1 MTPLTA
7 RERHEAAQKRA
18 RRTGNYVYE
27 VRGVGGE
34 LLARANDK
42 ASAKHYQRETGGRV
56 VRVASRNPAKHN
68 PAARVG
74 GKGVTL
80 RNMASVTIKR
90 LPGGAVAITGR
101 KLAGGGRR
109 ANPKR
114 RRR

>member
-1 MTPLTA
+1 MASARGWVDSDPKGVKDDIRRLGVAKAATYNMSIL
-7 RERHEAAQKRA
+7 RERISDGETHWKGITRSEMLEALRELKESNPG
-18 RRTGNYVYE
+18 RRN
-27 VRGVGGE
+27 
-34 LLARANDK
+34 
-42 ASAKHYQRETGGRV
+42 
-56 VRVASRNPAKHN
+56 
-68 PAARVG
+68 VG

-80 RNMASVTIKR
+80 RNMASVTVKR

>member
-1 MTPLTA
+1 M
-7 RERHEAAQKRA
+7 
-18 RRTGNYVYE
+18 
-27 VRGVGGE
+27 
-34 LLARANDK
+34 
-42 ASAKHYQRETGGRV
+42 AKV
-56 VRVASRNPAKHN
+56 KHN
-68 PAARVG
+68 PASRVG

-80 RNMASVTIKR
+80 RNMASVTVKR

>member
-27 VRGVGGE
+27 VRGVGGG

-56 VRVASRNPAKHN
+56 VRVASRNPA
-68 PAARVG
+68 ARVG

-90 LPGGAVAITGR
+90 LPGGAVAVTGR
-101 KLAGGGRR
+101 KLNGARR
-109 ANPKR
+109 KR
-114 RRR
+114 